1 METETILRIGA
12 IAVGVLILVSSYG
25 DVSGL
30 IGRLLSMLKRE
41 PKPDEDVTPMPN
53 PTPTPTP
60 TEPVTEEEQFLH
72 IIDLWHQLRTECA
85 DYGLPKAVVAID
97 EVFPLLNDRTV
108 DEKVKV
114 AKKVAEVTTD
124 A

>member
-25 DVSGL
+25 DVSGV
-30 IGRLLSMLKRE
+30 IGKLLSRLKKE
-41 PKPDEDVTPMPN
+41 PKPDEDVTPMP
-53 PTPTPTP
+53 TK
-60 TEPVTEEEQFLH
+60 PVTEEEQFLH

-85 DYGLPKAVVAID
+85 DYGLPKAVSAID

-114 AKKVAEVTTD
+114 AKKVVEVTSND
-124 A
+124 

>member
-30 IGRLLSMLKRE
+30 IGKLLSSLKRE

-53 PTPTPTP
+53 PTP

-85 DYGLPKAVVAID
+85 DYGLPKAVSAID

>member
-1 METETILRIGA
+1 METETMLRIGA

-25 DVSGL
+25 DVSGI
-30 IGRLLSMLKRE
+30 IGKLLSRLKRE
-41 PKPDEDVTPMPN
+41 PKPDEDVTPMP
-53 PTPTPTP
+53 T
-60 TEPVTEEEQFLH
+60 PVTEEEQFLH

-108 DEKVKV
+108 DEKVEV
-114 AKKVAEVTTD
+114 AKKVVEVTTD